1 MDMFDLIVLGG
12 GPAGYV
18 AAERASAGGLRTAL
32 FEMSSLGGVCLNEG
46 CIPTKAMLYSAKLYS
61 GAAHGEPY
69 GVRVERASLDHAL
82 VLKRKNRVVKAL
94 VSGVAAQM
102 KAHGVAVVPSRA
114 AVKGRSAQGFCVEAG
129 GRDYAAPRLLIAT
142 GSEPVV
148 PPIPGAAEG
157 LASGYVCTSREMLD
171 LADVPKRL
179 AIVGGGVIGLELA
192 GYFSAA
198 GSKVTVVEM
207 LDKIAGPAEAEISG
221 ILLANM
227 KKKGIEFR
235 LGSKV
240 EAILPGR
247 GAQIAPAG
255 GRAPGAGQ
263 AGAGA
268 GPGAAAAS
276 AVAAGASGA
285 ASATGAT
292 GATSATNAAGAVFAA
307 GAPSSAPAE
316 IIEADKV
323 LLCIGRKPRI
333 SGFGLENLGAAV
345 ERGAIATDA
354 QLRTNI
360 AGLYAAGDANGKAM
374 LAHTAYR
381 EAETAV
387 SHMLGRRDSMG
398 YGAIPSVIY
407 TAPEAACVGETPES
421 AREKGLAFKTA
432 KLSLRYA
439 GRYVA
444 EDEEGDG
451 LCKIVADE
459 RTGRLLGAHI
469 VGSYASEIIVSAAM
483 MIESRWAASELKK
496 LVFPHPTVGEILR
509 ESLFAL

>member
-1 MDMFDLIVLGG
+1 MDVFDLIVLGG

-18 AAERASAGGLRTAL
+18 AAERASEGGLRTAL

-46 CIPTKAMLYSAKLYS
+46 CIPTKAMLYSAKIYS

-69 GVRVERASLDHAL
+69 GVRVERAALDHGL
-82 VLKRKNRVVKAL
+82 VLKRKNRVVKTL

-102 KAHGVAVVPSRA
+102 KAHGVTVVPSRA
-114 AVKGRSAQGFCVEAG
+114 AVRGRAAQGFCVEAG
-129 GRDYAAPRLLIAT
+129 GGEYSARRLLIAT

-148 PPIPGAAEG
+148 PPIPGVKEG

-192 GYFSAA
+192 GYFNAA

-207 LDKIAGPAEAEISG
+207 LDKIAGPTEAEISG

-227 KKKGIEFR
+227 RKKGIEFR

-247 GAQIAPAG
+247 GAQIAQIAQIAPAG
-255 GRAPGAGQ
+255 GRAPGAGRAETLREGAVGQ
-263 AGAGA
+263 AGAA
-268 GPGAAAAS
+268 GQAAAQ
-276 AVAAGASGA
+276 
-285 ASATGAT
+285 
-292 GATSATNAAGAVFAA
+292 
-307 GAPSSAPAE
+307 AE
-316 IIEADKV
+316 IVEADKV
-323 LLCIGRKPRI
+323 LLCIGRRPRLA
-333 SGFGLENLGAAV
+333 GFGLENLGAAV
-345 ERGAIATDA
+345 ERGAIATDS

-360 AGLYAAGDANGKAM
+360 PDLYAAGDVNGKAM

-381 EAETAV
+381 EAEAAV
-387 SHMLGRRDSMG
+387 SHMLGRRDCMG

-407 TAPEAACVGETPES
+407 TTPEAACVGETPES
-421 AREKGLAFKTA
+421 ARDKGLPFKTA

-444 EDEEGDG
+444 EDEDGDG
-451 LCKIVADE
+451 LCKILADE
-459 RTGRLLGAHI
+459 RTGRLIGAHI